1 MSTKSSNVSTA
12 QCTMNNN
19 MEAFTYFYYLIFLIG
34 IIGSCIAL
42 WAFSKQRKAKKC
54 LNIYLINLL
63 TADFLLS
70 LALPFKIAVDLG
82 IAPWSL
88 KIFHCQVTAC
98 LMYINMYASIIF
110 LGFVSIDRYIQ
121 LSGSS
126 RFQRIQ
132 EPGFAKMMSVIIWIM
147 VLLLMVPNM
156 AIPIKVITPKPLVK
170 CAEIK
175 KIIGLRWHVFTN
187 FICIAIF
194 MNVSAVLLTSNFLL
208 VKKLHKNKDKETQ
221 NDVKQT
227 LRHILILTGIYI
239 ICFVPYHIIRTPY
252 TLSQY
257 KPKMDCSLQRSLF
270 LAKESTFLL
279 AVLNLCFDPILYFY
293 LCKSFRSKITET
305 FGSTKET
312 RCKKKLEAEKRDEEN
327 NLTQYS

>member
-1 MSTKSSNVSTA
+1 MSSKPSNSSNTP
-12 QCTMNNN
+12 CEINNN

-34 IIGSCIAL
+34 IIGSCVAL
-42 WAFSKQRKAKKC
+42 WAFISQRKARKC

-70 LALPFKIAVDLG
+70 LALPFKIIVDLG
-82 IAPWSL
+82 VAPWNL
-88 KIFHCQVTAC
+88 KVFHCQVTAC
-98 LMYINMYASIIF
+98 LIYINMYSSIIF

-121 LSGSS
+121 LSGNS

-132 EPGFAKMMSVIIWIM
+132 EPGFAKMMSVVIWAM

-156 AIPIKVITPKPLVK
+156 AIPIKHIESKPLLK

-175 KIIGLRWHVFTN
+175 NTLGLNWHVLTN

-194 MNVSAVLLTSNFLL
+194 MNISVMLLTSNFLV
-208 VKKLHKNKDKETQ
+208 VKKLYRNKEREMQK
-221 NDVKQT
+221 DVQQT
-227 LRHILILTGIYI
+227 LRHVSILTGVYI
-239 ICFVPYHIIRTPY
+239 ICFVPYHIVRTPY

-257 KPKMDCSLQRSLF
+257 KPARDCTVQRTLF
-270 LAKESTFLL
+270 YAKESTFLL
-279 AVLNLCFDPILYFY
+279 AVLNLCLDPILYFF

-305 FGSTKET
+305 FGSTKGT
-312 RCKKKLEAEKRDEEN
+312 KRKKNEDEEVRTET
-327 NLTQYS
+327 NLTLCN

>member
-1 MSTKSSNVSTA
+1 MSSESSNSSSTR
-12 QCTMNNN
+12 CIINNN
-19 MEAFTYFYYLIFLIG
+19 LEALTYFYYLIFLIG
-34 IIGSCIAL
+34 IIGSFIAL
-42 WAFSKQRKAKKC
+42 WAFISQRKARKC

-70 LALPFKIAVDLG
+70 LALPFKIAVNLG
-82 IAPWSL
+82 IAPWNL

-98 LMYINMYASIIF
+98 LIYINMYSSIIF

-121 LSGSS
+121 LSGNS

-132 EPGFAKMMSVIIWIM
+132 EPGFAKMMSVVVWGM

-156 AIPIKVITPKPLVK
+156 AIPIKSIDAKPLLR

-175 KIIGLRWHVFTN
+175 TTLGLHWHVLTN

-194 MNVSAVLLTSNFLL
+194 MNVSVVLLTSNFLV
-208 VKKLHKNKDKETQ
+208 VKKLYNNKDREMQK
-221 NDVKQT
+221 DVQQT
-227 LRHILILTGIYI
+227 VRHIFILTGVYV
-239 ICFVPYHIIRTPY
+239 ICFVPYHIVRTPY

-257 KPKMDCSLQRSLF
+257 KPVRDCTVQRALF

-305 FGSTKET
+305 FGSTKEIQ
-312 RCKKKLEAEKRDEEN
+312 RKKRSGDEEGAN
-327 NLTQYS
+327 ETSLTLCK

>member
-1 MSTKSSNVSTA
+1 MSTKSSNASAT
-12 QCTMNNN
+12 QCTVNNN
-19 MEAFTYFYYLIFLIG
+19 MEPFTYFYYLIFLIG

-42 WAFSKQRKAKKC
+42 WAFVKQRKSKKS

-70 LALPFKIAVDLG
+70 LALPFKIVVDLG
-82 IAPWSL
+82 IAPWGMQ
-88 KIFHCQVTAC
+88 IFHCQVTAC

-110 LGFVSIDRYIQ
+110 LGFVSIDRYVH
-121 LSGSS
+121 LSGSV
-126 RFQRIQ
+126 RFQQIQ
-132 EPGFAKMMSVIIWIM
+132 KAGFAKMISAVIWTM

-156 AIPIKVITPKPLVK
+156 AIPYKTIPPKPILK
-170 CAEIK
+170 CMEIK
-175 KIIGLRWHVFTN
+175 QIMGLHWHVFTN

-208 VKKLHKNKDKETQ
+208 VKKLHRIKDKEMQ

-257 KPKMDCSLQRSLF
+257 KPKEDCSLQRSLF

-279 AVLNLCFDPILYFY
+279 AVLNLCFDPILYFC
-293 LCKSFRSKITET
+293 LCKSFRLKITET
-305 FGSTKET
+305 FGTKET
-312 RCKKKLEAEKRDEEN
+312 RCKAKHEAERRNVEN
-327 NLTQYS
+327 DLNPV

>member
-1 MSTKSSNVSTA
+1 MSSVQNRSHTPCVI
-12 QCTMNNN
+12 NNK

-42 WAFSKQRKAKKC
+42 WSFVSQRKARKC

-70 LALPFKIAVDLG
+70 LALPFKIIVDLG
-82 IAPWSL
+82 VAPWGL

-98 LMYINMYASIIF
+98 LIYVNMYSSIIF
-110 LGFVSIDRYIQ
+110 LGFVSIDRYIH
-121 LSGSS
+121 LSGNS

-132 EPGFAKMMSVIIWIM
+132 EPGFAKMMSLVIWGM

-156 AIPIKVITPKPLVK
+156 AIPIKNIEPKPLLK

-175 KIIGLRWHVFTN
+175 ITLGLHWHVLTN

-194 MNVSAVLLTSNFLL
+194 MNVSAMLLTSNFLV
-208 VKKLHKNKDKETQ
+208 VKKLYKNKDREMQK
-221 NDVKQT
+221 DVQQT
-227 LRHILILTGIYI
+227 LRHVFILTGIYI
-239 ICFVPYHIIRTPY
+239 ICFVPYHIVRTPY

-257 KPKMDCSLQRSLF
+257 KPVGDCTVQRSWF
-270 LAKESTFLL
+270 LAKECTFLL
-279 AVLNLCFDPILYFY
+279 AVLNLCLDPILYFY
-293 LCKSFRSKITET
+293 LCKSFRSKITQT
-305 FGSTKET
+305 FGLAKEMKH
-312 RCKKKLEAEKRDEEN
+312 KKREAEQAANET
-327 NLTQYS
+327 NLTLCN

>member
-1 MSTKSSNVSTA
+1 MSSAPNSSHMP
-12 QCTMNNN
+12 CIINNN

-42 WAFSKQRKAKKC
+42 WAFISQRKARKC

-70 LALPFKIAVDLG
+70 LALPFKIIVDLG
-82 IAPWSL
+82 VAPWGL

-98 LMYINMYASIIF
+98 LIYVNMYSSIIF

-121 LSGSS
+121 LSGNT

-132 EPGFAKMMSVIIWIM
+132 EPGFAKMMSLVIWGM

-156 AIPIKVITPKPLVK
+156 AIPIKRINPKPLLK

-175 KIIGLRWHVFTN
+175 ITLGLHWHVLTN

-194 MNVSAVLLTSNFLL
+194 MNVSVMILTSNFLV
-208 VKKLHKNKDKETQ
+208 VKKLYKNRDREMQKDVQ
-221 NDVKQT
+221 QT
-227 LRHILILTGIYI
+227 LRHVFILTSIYI
-239 ICFVPYHIIRTPY
+239 ICFVPYHIVRTPY

-257 KPKMDCSLQRSLF
+257 KPAGDCSVQRSWF

-305 FGSTKET
+305 FGLTKESRHT
-312 RCKKKLEAEKRDEEN
+312 KRQHEEAANET
-327 NLTQYS
+327 NLTLCN

>member
-1 MSTKSSNVSTA
+1 MNTISSNVSSTR
-12 QCTMNNN
+12 CLMNKS
-19 MEAFTYFYYLIFLIG
+19 MESFTYFYYLIFLIG
-34 IIGSCIAL
+34 IIGSCVAL

-63 TADFLLS
+63 TADFLLT
-70 LALPFKIAVDLG
+70 LALPFKIVVSLG
-82 IAPWSL
+82 VAPWSV

-110 LGFVSIDRYIQ
+110 LGFVSIDRYVQ

-132 EPGFAKMMSVIIWIM
+132 EPGFAKMMSAIVWVM
-147 VLLLMVPNM
+147 VLSLMIPNM
-156 AIPIKVITPKPLVK
+156 AIPIKTIAPKPLLK

-175 KIIGLRWHVFTN
+175 GTLGLRWHVFSN
-187 FICIAIF
+187 FISIAIF

-208 VKKLHKNKDKETQ
+208 VKKLHRNKDRETR
-221 NDVKQT
+221 NDVRRA

-239 ICFVPYHIIRTPY
+239 VCFVPYHVIRIPY

-257 KPKMDCSLQRSLF
+257 KPKADCSVQQALY

-293 LCKSFRSKITET
+293 LCQSFRSKITET
-305 FGSTKET
+305 FLSTNEARGKKDGRRLEDAET
-312 RCKKKLEAEKRDEEN
+312 
-327 NLTQYS
+327 NLTPCS